1 MLHLLR
7 KRRSKWNQSQK
18 IYHSVGKMASKM
30 VISTMADYGVRMV
43 IVDGDVG

>member
-7 KRRSKWNQSQK
+7 KKGSKWNQSQK

-30 VISTMADYGVRMV
+30 AISAMADDERTMV